1 MSWKDQFSNGPGR
14 KSCCSASVKLLFK
27 HSRGCTA
34 SRDSTQRNV
43 GPNLPPEERAHER
56 GLGDSAA
63 FLRVAGSCG
72 SWPLE
77 VTAPPRWVWTWRP
90 HLSGLL
96 PGPAEARCRV
106 PAATQLVQ
114 SRVAGASGWD
124 RGPAGPGGAGS
135 EVDRAP
141 GASVG
146 SGCRSLYP
154 EGSVTR
160 RTIRAAAPLS
170 WKLTKLSQ

>member
-77 VTAPPRWVWTWRP
+77 VTAPPRWVWTWTP

-96 PGPAEARCRV
+96 PGRPRKHAAACLQPHSWSRAGWREPAGGTEGL
-106 PAATQLVQ
+106 P
-114 SRVAGASGWD
+114 
-124 RGPAGPGGAGS
+124 GPAGR
-135 EVDRAP
+135 EVRWT
-141 GASVG
+141 
-146 SGCRSLYP
+146 GCQGLLW
-154 EGSVTR
+154 G
-160 RTIRAAAPLS
+160 AAAAASPQKGL
-170 WKLTKLSQ
+170 